1 MDQFCVQRLKQGGP
15 MRKALT
21 LGMVAL
27 CLLLLPSW
35 LQAEIYVKG
44 ILHIEGGYRYG
55 HHVPDS
61 EVVNEWWF
69 GRDKVSFT
77 SSGWRFD
84 YSGYGDW
91 RLILDQEKQ
100 RILVVNMTSKSFVE
114 IPLPMV
120 LTAHVEPPLPERLKD
135 FEIDGKVS
143 EAGREE
149 SVLGKKCAVYDVA
162 EWMIRRDD
170 RFYDRR
176 RRIISTQD
184 VAFDWKMA
192 DKIHQWVA
200 SFFNPRSTYL
210 TELGKIR
217 GFVLASEEEVFEGG
231 SRVGFSFKV
240 TEISEKTPPA
250 DIYGPPIDFLKR
262 GKLGF
267 LELFAIRGTVYGNPL
282 Y

>member
-1 MDQFCVQRLKQGGP
+1 
-15 MRKALT
+15 MRKASAI
-21 LGMVAL
+21 GMVIL
-27 CLLLLPSW
+27 CPLFLFSR
-35 LQAEIYVKG
+35 LQADIYVKG
-44 ILHIEGGYRYG
+44 ILHIGGGYRYG
-55 HHVPDS
+55 HNLPDS

-69 GRDKVSFT
+69 GPHKASFS

-91 RLILDQEKQ
+91 RLILDQEKR
-100 RILVVNMTSKSFVE
+100 RILVVNITGRSFIE

-120 LTAHVEPPLPERLKD
+120 IAAHVDPPLPERLKD

-143 EAGREE
+143 EAGKEE
-149 SVLGKKCAVYDVA
+149 IVLDRKCTVYDVS

-176 RRIISTQD
+176 RRVISAQD
-184 VAFDWKMA
+184 VPFDWTLA
-192 DKIHQWVA
+192 DKIYEWVA
-200 SFFNPRSTYL
+200 SFFNPRPAYL
-210 TELGKIR
+210 SELEKIQ
-217 GFVLASEEEVFEGG
+217 GFILASEEEVFEGG

-250 DIYGPPIDFLKR
+250 DVYGPPGNFLKKER
-262 GKLGF
+262 LGF
-267 LELFAIRGTVYGNPL
+267 LELFTIRGTVYGNPL